1 MYNRYVPQ
9 TDGSY
14 QRNHIPDPPKPAPP
28 PRPDPKPAEP
38 PCPQPPAPE
47 PPTCPPAPCQ
57 TGSAGEFL
65 QGLLPGKM
73 DTGDLLVLLI
83 LLLLL
88 SDGSDQAP
96 SALLT
101 LALFFLL

>member
-1 MYNRYVPQ
+1 MPMYNRYIPQ

-14 QRNHIPDPPKPAPP
+14 QRNHIPDPPRPSPP
-28 PRPDPKPAEP
+28 QKQPEST
-38 PCPQPPAPE
+38 PCPQPKGPE
-47 PPTCPPAPCQ
+47 KPSCPPAPCPS
-57 TGSAGEFL
+57 GSAGEFL